1 MPEMKGAVASRR
13 IAHVW
18 REDFAARGAVFPALE
33 ARQSVKHNNEQAK
46 SEIEFV
52 KHFLQSSLPLLY
64 ALYML
69 SLQRLT
75 SNTLFLTSA

>member
-13 IAHVW
+13 IAHVR

-33 ARQSVKHNNEQAK
+33 TRQAVKHNYDQAEN
-46 SEIEFV
+46 EIEFV

-69 SLQRLT
+69 SLHRLT